1 MWFHALLNFRCS
13 TSACRGPRRRP
24 PRARLQLEPLEAR
37 NLLSFTNVLVNDP
50 TADLTFRDTQSET
63 AVVLGSGG
71 NVVVA
76 FNDTGS
82 ILNPDLTGVGWA
94 ASTDGGD
101 SFTDKGSPPLIPPQV
116 GGFDPV
122 LARSDT
128 TGTIFL
134 ANLGGQG
141 TLGPPPT
148 QRGINV
154 HRSVD
159 NGATFS
165 KPVNGAP
172 GLDVN
177 VDVPD
182 KDWMA
187 VDNFPGPG
195 QGTVYLVWRNY
206 SVSSLVSQPNR
217 DRDAIVLTRSTDD
230 GLTWGPDGG
239 TIIDPSGT
247 RGATANQLA
256 FVTVGP
262 DHAVYVFWWQ
272 FRKKFGHDPELV
284 MRKSTDQGITFG
296 DTVTVADLRVT
307 SFLGDLGLT
316 DSDGNE
322 FGSDCT
328 FQAAANPVTGDLYVV
343 FHDQANG
350 SADRGDV
357 FFVQSTDGGN
367 HWSKPLR
374 LNDDA
379 TANDQWTPALTVT
392 PDGSHLGV
400 FWYDRRLDPANNLID
415 RFGAIGTVSGH
426 IVTFGPNFRV
436 TDVPFPPAI
445 GQIRSDYMGDYDM
458 AVADNG
464 FFYTTWG
471 DNRLGDAF
479 RAHQPDVR
487 LAKIPVT
494 FGSAAASAL
503 LASPSRSSAAAGA
516 GSAPV
521 FSPAAPAG
529 APAAGAARGTAAPS
543 AFAALATVTPP
554 PVPGWPRLPAGPRTV
569 ARQPSLQSSPREAA
583 RAVAVVDDRRGSA
596 TAGAGLLF
604 APKHEHLALG
614 ALDGCWPDLFGLR
627 PRDL

>member
-1 MWFHALLNFRCS
+1 MWFHSLLNFRRP
-13 TSACRGPRRRP
+13 APGRRP
-24 PRARLQLEPLEAR
+24 TRARPQLEPLEAR

-50 TADLTFRDTQSET
+50 TADLTIQDTQSET

-71 NVVVA
+71 SVVVA

-82 ILNPDLTGVGWA
+82 IGNHDFIGWA
-94 ASTDGGD
+94 LSTNGGD
-101 SFTDKGSPPLIPPQV
+101 SVTDKGAPPVIPPQV
-116 GGFDPV
+116 GTFDPV
-122 LARSDT
+122 LARSNA

-134 ANLGGQG
+134 ANLGGQVTPETG
-141 TLGPPPT
+141 VT

-165 KPVNGAP
+165 APVNGAP

-195 QGTVYLVWRNY
+195 QGNVYLVWRNY
-206 SVSSLVSQPNR
+206 SVPSLVPQPNR

-230 GLTWGPDGG
+230 GLTWGSDGG
-239 TIIDPSGT
+239 TVIDPSGS

-272 FRKKFGHDPELV
+272 FHKKFGHDPELV
-284 MRKSTDQGITFG
+284 VRKSTDQGVTFG
-296 DTVTVADLRVT
+296 DTVTVAGLRVT

-343 FHDQANG
+343 FHDKANG
-350 SADRGDV
+350 SADRGDI
-357 FFVQSTDGGN
+357 FFVQSTDGGD

-374 LNDDA
+374 VNDDA
-379 TANDQWTPALTVT
+379 TDNDQWTPALAVT

-426 IVTFGPNFRV
+426 AVTFGANFRV
-436 TDVPFPPAI
+436 TDVSFPPAI
-445 GQIRSDYMGDYDM
+445 GPIRPDYMGDYDM
-458 AVADNG
+458 AAADND

-471 DNRLGDAF
+471 DNRLGNAF
-479 RAHQPDVR
+479 HANQADVR
-487 LAKIPVT
+487 LAKVPLT
-494 FGSAAASAL
+494 GMEDSGPADRASPFAAALPAAAPNLGAGAELLGTEPAQPL
-503 LASPSRSSAAAGA
+503 LAEAVAPGSWQALTPPSFTA
-516 GSAPV
+516 SAPA
-521 FSPAAPAG
+521 SPA
-529 APAAGAARGTAAPS
+529 S
-543 AFAALATVTPP
+543 A
-554 PVPGWPRLPAGPRTV
+554 
-569 ARQPSLQSSPREAA
+569 E
-583 RAVAVVDDRRGSA
+583 
-596 TAGAGLLF
+596 
-604 APKHEHLALG
+604 
-614 ALDGCWPDLFGLR
+614 
-627 PRDL
+627 